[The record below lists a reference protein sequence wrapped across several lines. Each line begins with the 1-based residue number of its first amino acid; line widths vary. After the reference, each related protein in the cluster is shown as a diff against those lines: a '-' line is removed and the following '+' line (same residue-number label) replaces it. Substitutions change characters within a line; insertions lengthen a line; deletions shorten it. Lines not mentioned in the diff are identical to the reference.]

1 METGTGDP
9 RRVWKRV
16 APTLEPWP
24 GADAV
29 GKALRDGA
37 KADGVILAS
46 EAVSKDGGSVTGAQS
61 LSAATAARDV
71 RISATAGSPGAVRTP
86 QELSAVRTPQGLSAM
101 GTPQGLSAMGTPQG
115 LEAVRNA
122 PQELSAVRT
131 SQGLSA
137 MGTPQET
144 FGAADVGD
152 LPGAEP
158 DPCCMGTEAEA
169 DAAVLAGFAEDEYA
183 ERRQLQ
189 ALARQ
194 APVWARQT
202 LLTLSAHAT
211 ARAKKAIAAYYLIT
225 GEQLLPPI
233 YTERIYVG
241 KWLPALRERYHSAAC
256 TARNYERAADGT
268 PDPCLN
274 ALFRELSADAFTC
287 AAAVMRLLERALT

>member
-46 EAVSKDGGSVTGAQS
+46 EAVSKEGGSGTGAQS
-61 LSAATAARDV
+61 LSAAKAARDM
-71 RISATAGSPGAVRTP
+71 RMTATAGSPGAVRTP
-86 QELSAVRTPQGLSAM
+86 QALSAMRNAPQELEPVRTPQELEPVRNAPQELEPVRTSQELSDVRTPQGLSAM
-101 GTPQGLSAMGTPQG
+101 RTP
-115 LEAVRNA
+115 E
-122 PQELSAVRT
+122 
-131 SQGLSA
+131 
-137 MGTPQET
+137 ET
-144 FGAADVGD
+144 FGAD

-202 LLTLSAHAT
+202 LLTLSAHAA
-211 ARAKKAIAAYYLIT
+211 ARAKRSTAAYYLIM

-233 YTERIYVG
+233 YAERIYVG

-256 TARNYERAADGT
+256 TAMNYERAADGT

>member
-16 APTLEPWP
+16 SPTLEPWP

-29 GKALRDGA
+29 GKALRDGV

-46 EAVSKDGGSVTGAQS
+46 EAVAKDGGTESASRS
-61 LSAATAARDV
+61 LGPV
-71 RISATAGSPGAVRTP
+71 RKAPQGLDAVRTP
-86 QELSAVRTPQGLSAM
+86 QALSDVRTSQALSAM
-101 GTPQGLSAMGTPQG
+101 GTSQALSD
-115 LEAVRNA
+115 
-122 PQELSAVRT
+122 VRT
-131 SQGLSA
+131 
-137 MGTPQET
+137 PEET
-144 FGAADVGD
+144 FGAD

-202 LLTLSAHAT
+202 LLTLSAHAA
-211 ARAKKAIAAYYLIT
+211 ARAKKSVAAYYLIM

-233 YTERIYVG
+233 YAERIYVG

-256 TARNYERAADGT
+256 TAMNYERAADGT

>member
-46 EAVSKDGGSVTGAQS
+46 EAVSKEGGSGTGAQS
-61 LSAATAARDV
+61 LSAAKAARDM
-71 RISATAGSPGAVRTP
+71 RMTATAGSPGAVRTP
-86 QELSAVRTPQGLSAM
+86 QALSAMRNASQELSAM
-101 GTPQGLSAMGTPQG
+101 GTP
-115 LEAVRNA
+115 E
-122 PQELSAVRT
+122 
-131 SQGLSA
+131 
-137 MGTPQET
+137 ET
-144 FGAADVGD
+144 FGAD

-183 ERRQLQ
+183 ERRQIQ

-202 LLTLSAHAT
+202 LLTLSAHAA
-211 ARAKKAIAAYYLIT
+211 ARAKRSTAAYYLIM

-233 YTERIYVG
+233 YAERIYVG

-256 TARNYERAADGT
+256 TAMNYERAADGT

>member
-37 KADGVILAS
+37 KAEGVILAS
-46 EAVSKDGGSVTGAQS
+46 EAVSKEGGSGTGAQS
-61 LSAATAARDV
+61 LSAAKAARDM
-71 RISATAGSPGAVRTP
+71 RMTATAGSPGAVRTP
-86 QELSAVRTPQGLSAM
+86 QALSAMRNASQELSHVRTPQELEPVRNASQELSAM
-101 GTPQGLSAMGTPQG
+101 GTP
-115 LEAVRNA
+115 E
-122 PQELSAVRT
+122 
-131 SQGLSA
+131 
-137 MGTPQET
+137 ET
-144 FGAADVGD
+144 FGAD

-183 ERRQLQ
+183 ERRQIQ

-202 LLTLSAHAT
+202 LLTLSAHAA
-211 ARAKKAIAAYYLIT
+211 ARAKKSVAAYYLIM

-233 YTERIYVG
+233 YAERIYVG

-256 TARNYERAADGT
+256 TAMNYERAADGT